1 MVSKKIKVAHLINYL
16 SPAGKEVGIVKLLN
30 GLNPDVFA
38 PVLIVMGKVFDT
50 MGLDVEKTKLLEIV
64 KGEGNDFSLIFK
76 LKDIFKEEGL
86 DIVHTHSWGTLV
98 EGITAAKL
106 ARVPIVIHG
115 EHGSY
120 HKDFKRKWVQKIMF
134 NWADQVL
141 SVSALLA
148 DDLSRT
154 LGVRR
159 EKILP
164 ILNGVDTE
172 KFKPQ
177 PEKREFYRKKLNGN
191 ADTIII
197 GTIGRPMKVKNHQLM
212 IKALARLKKKNRPV
226 KFIIIG
232 DTPMYSLRDELEK
245 LARELDVLEDVLFM
259 GYRDDI
265 PGYLNAFDIFV
276 LPSLSEGCS
285 NVIQEAMATGL
296 PIVASRV
303 GGNPELIEHEREG
316 LLFTSNSL
324 EELVNAI
331 QYLIENPQ
339 RAKQLGQNALKKA
352 RRQFALPVMIK
363 SYEELYLK
371 WYETKVGK
379 IDARRT

>member
-50 MGLDVEKTKLLEIV
+50 MGLDVDKTKLLEIV

-76 LKDIFKEEGL
+76 LKEIFKEEGL

-98 EGITAAKL
+98 EGITAARL

-134 NWADQVL
+134 SWSDQVL

-154 LGVRR
+154 LGVKR

-177 PEKREFYRKKLNGN
+177 PEKREFYRKKLNVN
-191 ADTIII
+191 ADSIII

-212 IKALARLKKKNRPV
+212 IKALARLKKKNRSV

-232 DTPMYSLRDELEK
+232 DTPKYSLREELEK
-245 LARELDVLEDVLFM
+245 LARELRVLEDVLFL

-324 EELVNAI
+324 EELVTAI

>member
-50 MGLDVEKTKLLEIV
+50 MGLDVDKTKLLEIV

-154 LGVRR
+154 LGVKR

-212 IKALARLKKKNRPV
+212 IKALARLKKKNRSV

-245 LARELDVLEDVLFM
+245 LAQELDVLEDVLFM